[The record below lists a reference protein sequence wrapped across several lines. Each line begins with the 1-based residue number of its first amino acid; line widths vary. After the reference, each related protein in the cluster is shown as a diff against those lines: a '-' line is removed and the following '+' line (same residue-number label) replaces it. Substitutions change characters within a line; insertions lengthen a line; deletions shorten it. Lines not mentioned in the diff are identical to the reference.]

1 MMTYTS
7 FQPSNNR
14 CLALALAICTFA
26 FVLFHG
32 HAQQSA
38 KPSSDTLS
46 VMTYNLRYASPKP
59 PNDWPTRRPLVRE
72 VIQTVSPDVMGTQEG
87 IYEQLKD
94 LQADLPD
101 YDTIGLGREGGSRSE
116 FMMVFYRKARLEPLA
131 FDHFWLS
138 DTPNVIGSSTW
149 GNSNRRMVTWVRF
162 RDLKTKQEF
171 FFWNTHFDHEIQ
183 PAREKSARLVRER
196 VEALNTTLPVLLV
209 GDFNAAAVTNQAY
222 KILTEGDFFRDTWQ
236 TARERIG
243 EGVATFNSFKTLQKS
258 GIRIDWILSRGE
270 VAVDKIEINTFS
282 RDGQFPSD
290 HFPVVAWVRL
300 GTGN

>member
-1 MMTYTS
+1 MMKCTS
-7 FQPSNNR
+7 FQPLNER
-14 CLALALAICTFA
+14 CLTVALAIGLLAYTA
-26 FVLFHG
+26 FQSN
-32 HAQQSA
+32 AQQ
-38 KPSSDTLS
+38 PSKLGDTLC
-46 VMTYNLRYASPKP
+46 VMTYNLRYASANP
-59 PNDWPTRRPLVRE
+59 PNAWPTRRPLVRE

-87 IYEQLKD
+87 LYEQLKD
-94 LQADLPD
+94 MQADLPD

-162 RDLKTKQEF
+162 RDLQAKQEF

-183 PAREKSARLVRER
+183 PAREKSAKLVRKR
-196 VEALNTTLPVLLV
+196 VEALNTKLPVLLV

-222 KILTEGDFFRDTWQ
+222 KILIEGDFFKDTWQ
-236 TARERIG
+236 SARERIG
-243 EGVATFNSFKTLQKS
+243 EGVATFNNFRALQKT
-258 GIRIDWILSRGE
+258 GVRIDWILSRGD
-270 VAVDKIEINTFS
+270 VIADKTEIVTFS

-300 GTGN
+300 GAPN

>member
-1 MMTYTS
+1 MRNCNS
-7 FQPSNNR
+7 FPLTLNR
-14 CLALALAICTFA
+14 HLTLALAVGFSALP
-26 FVLFHG
+26 VWHS
-32 HAQQSA
+32 HAQPA
-38 KPSSDTLS
+38 TKPGDALC

-72 VIQTVSPDVMGTQEG
+72 VIQTVSPDLMGTQEG
-87 IYEQLKD
+87 LFEQLKD

-101 YDTIGLGREGGSRSE
+101 YDTIGVGRDGGSRGE

-149 GNSNRRMVTWVRF
+149 GNANRRMVTWVRF
-162 RDLKTKQEF
+162 RERQTKQEF

-196 VEALNTTLPVLLV
+196 VEALDTKLPVLLA
-209 GDFNAAAVTNQAY
+209 GDFNAAAGTNQAY
-222 KILTEGDFFRDTWQ
+222 RILTQDAFFKDTWPA
-236 TARERIG
+236 ARERVG
-243 EGVATFNSFKTLQKS
+243 EGVATFNSFKALQKS
-258 GIRIDWILSRGE
+258 GIRIDWILSRGA
-270 VAVDKIEINTFS
+270 VSVDKSEIVTFT
-282 RDGQFPSD
+282 RNGQFPSD

-300 GTGN
+300 GASE